1 MKRIVVLMFL
11 CFLLSACAD
20 SKDIIRVGGSVLN
33 NKKLTADDSFYI
45 SIPADGTYGATTY
58 SGSGTMTSRLLL
70 SAFSKRARNVQMAK
84 TPQGFKDDLQAARE
98 GNLGYLVYP
107 TIMHWED
114 RATEWSGKPDRVEVK
129 VEVFETPSGS
139 LFDSVIIKGRSG
151 LATFGGDHPQD
162 LLPDP
167 MEEFVTSLFQ

>member
-1 MKRIVVLMFL
+1 MKKIVVLMFL
-11 CFLLSACAD
+11 CVLLSSCAD
-20 SKDIIRVGGSVLN
+20 SKELLRVGASAPN
-33 NKKLTADDSFYI
+33 SRKLSAEDSFYI
-45 SIPADGTYGATTY
+45 SIPADGAYGSTTY

-84 TPQGFKDDLQAARE
+84 TYQEFKDNLQATRE
-98 GNLGYLVYP
+98 SNLGYLVYP

-129 VEVFETPSGS
+129 VDVFEAPSGS

-167 MEEFVTSLFQ
+167 MEEFVASLFR